1 MGNVGKVV
9 VHTQSHSW
17 TLRGRTFGHK
27 SRGEPVG
34 ALLWEHLEGHDI
46 GSQVGLHP
54 VFAGL
59 RVNLNRFLRA

>member
-1 MGNVGKVV
+1 MVRAGLWGEKKYEQAHPNVRSRPRIQDR
-9 VHTQSHSW
+9 TASW
-17 TLRGRTFGHK
+17 T
-27 SRGEPVG
+27 
-34 ALLWEHLEGHDI
+34 LLWEHLDGHDI